1 MKVREERCFSSLR
14 LQHHCVCVQSKS
26 LCVSKGFVNRLW
38 LWRVYHVVPEEM
50 LVCPLRVSSRSL
62 NTAFLCSYRPHLT
75 VIHTDVYVSRSM
87 SYVPRK
93 SRFYCTNFT
102 RATWWIFNDNRL
114 WCTFLRTNRFLFF
127 LPTQASLLPLTMKK
141 LWLTSVCATQWL
153 CSFKLVPWMSTS
165 SQIKKEKTLQPHRMI
180 L

>member
-1 MKVREERCFSSLR
+1 MFPFTSITTSLWS
-14 LQHHCVCVQSKS
+14 VCVQSKS
-26 LCVSKGFVNRLW
+26 LRVSKGFVNRLW

-93 SRFYCTNFT
+93 SRFYCTNFAH
-102 RATWWIFNDNRL
+102 ATCWIFNDDRL
-114 WCTFLRTNRFLFF
+114 WCTFSGWIVSWRFLFFF

-165 SQIKKEKTLQPHRMI
+165 SQIKKEKTLQPHWMV